1 MIALA
6 CDHGAYALKE
16 TVKVWLLER
25 GYSVEDFGTYCA
37 ESVDY
42 SDFGAAAARAVA
54 KGQCER
60 GIVLCT
66 SGIGMSI
73 AANKIC
79 GIRCAL
85 CTDTLMAELT
95 RKHND
100 ANMLALGAGISGEFL
115 SLRIVEAF
123 LTTAFEGGRHQR
135 RVDKISA
142 LEEVPIG

>member
-16 TVKVWLLER
+16 KVKAWLLDQ
-25 GYSVEDFGTYCA
+25 GYAVEDFGTHSA

-42 SDFGAAAARAVA
+42 PEYGAAAARAVA
-54 KGQCER
+54 AGQCER

-66 SGIGMSI
+66 TGIGISI
-73 AANKIC
+73 SANKIR
-79 GIRCAL
+79 GVRCAL
-85 CTDTLMAELT
+85 CTNTFMAELT

-100 ANMLALGAGISGEFL
+100 TNMLALGAGVVGEL
-115 SLRIVEAF
+115 HNLRILEAW
-123 LTTAFEGGRHQR
+123 LTTEFEGGRHQT

-142 LEEVPIG
+142 LEA